1 MKVCGVNS
9 QLQDLF
15 IVSSES
21 LYVFCYSTKG
31 AIHLD
36 VCIEVW
42 PVIYKQ
48 NSQLKVTRVWSLKIF
63 VKFAPTLER
72 MVDIVKREWPCK
84 HISVLLIKIE
94 VYTSFGQFNH

>member
-63 VKFAPTLER
+63 VKCAPTLER
-72 MVDIVKREWPCK
+72 MVEIVRENGLAN
-84 HISVLLIKIE
+84 ISV
-94 VYTSFGQFNH
+94 YY